1 MWALAN
7 PRQSPPAVLWV
18 ATGARW
24 QALQTQRLRLVGKLE
39 LGRMRKLELGPGLKA
54 PGVPIDGQLQP

>member
-39 LGRMRKLELGPGLKA
+39 LGRMRKLEPGPGLMA
-54 PGVPIDGQLQP
+54 PAVPVDTQLQP